1 MIVFPNCKINLG
13 LHVVNK
19 RDDGYHDLETIF
31 YPIPLKDSLEIIVD
45 TNAPNKTIEFS
56 QSGLL
61 VKGNNQDNLCVKA
74 YNLLAAEYPN
84 FPAVKAHLH
93 KAIPMGAGLGGG
105 SADASFMLKLLNEKC
120 NLSLSEERLMHYAL
134 QLGSDC
140 PFFIYN
146 KPCFAK
152 GRGENLSPI
161 QLNLKGY
168 QLVIV
173 NPGIHISTALAF
185 SGCKPQNPSIS
196 LKEIVKEPVE
206 KWKNLLIND
215 FEDSIFRAYPEIEEI
230 KKNLYSKGA
239 IYASMSGTGSSVYG
253 LFSSSA
259 NINLGIPDNYYHKII
274 AL

>member
-84 FPAVKAHLH
+84 LPAVKAHLH

-120 NLSLSEERLMHYAL
+120 NLSLSEEQLMHYAL

-152 GRGENLSPI
+152 GRGENLSPF
-161 QLNLKGY
+161 QLNLRGY

-173 NPGIHISTALAF
+173 NPGIHISTAMAF
-185 SGCKPQNPSIS
+185 SGCNPQNPSIS
-196 LKEIVKEPVE
+196 LEEIVIEPIE

-253 LFSSSA
+253 LFSASA